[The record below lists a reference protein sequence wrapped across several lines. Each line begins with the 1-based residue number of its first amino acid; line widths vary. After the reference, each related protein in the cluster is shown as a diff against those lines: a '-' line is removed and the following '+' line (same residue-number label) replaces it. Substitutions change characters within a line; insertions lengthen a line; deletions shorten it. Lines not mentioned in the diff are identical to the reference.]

1 MKKTLIALL
10 LLTSA
15 SAFAQT
21 SPAKQAL
28 VDKVLVL
35 QRPGIEQTGQ
45 ALAERPAMQLMQ
57 QAGNAIQTRVAPEK
71 RDAVAKAVQADLKKY
86 ADDVVPLMRQQ
97 AVKLAPGTVGVLLA
111 DKFTEDELKQI
122 IAILESPAYRKYQ
135 QLSGEMQKVL
145 ADKLVADMRTTI
157 EPKANALAAAMEKHL
172 DLPAPAA
179 TAKEAKPVTSAPKK

>member
-45 ALAERPAMQLMQ
+45 ALAERPAMQLM
-57 QAGNAIQTRVAPEK
+57 
-71 RDAVAKAVQADLKKY
+71 
-86 ADDVVPLMRQQ
+86 
-97 AVKLAPGTVGVLLA
+97 
-111 DKFTEDELKQI
+111 
-122 IAILESPAYRKYQ
+122 
-135 QLSGEMQKVL
+135 
-145 ADKLVADMRTTI
+145 
-157 EPKANALAAAMEKHL
+157 
-172 DLPAPAA
+172 
-179 TAKEAKPVTSAPKK
+179 